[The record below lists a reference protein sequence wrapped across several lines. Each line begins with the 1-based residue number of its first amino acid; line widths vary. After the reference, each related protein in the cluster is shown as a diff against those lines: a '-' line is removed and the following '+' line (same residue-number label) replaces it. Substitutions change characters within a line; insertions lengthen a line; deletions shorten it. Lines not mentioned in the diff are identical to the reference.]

1 MTNITITPEI
11 EAAIRA
17 ILDRAIG
24 VASGYGPEIE
34 AEVREAAKVP
44 LDMASAQR
52 LYERVLAVLAALD
65 GQHLTKEQRVE
76 AQAAIQREAAEIAA
90 SVPRPDPER
99 KAPMVVLVEK
109 HGLRVRDVTP
119 VPQFNGVVVPMKE
132 GYVDVLTLNPWD
144 ENQRVILHVAD
155 FQARFHRQP
164 DRQELLGIL
173 QGTVKLQ
180 SGTADPFNL
189 KPLAGSI
196 ARKGVERPPIITHD
210 GVPHDGNRRI
220 AASRYVVE
228 SGEFSAEEVERA
240 RWIRVWQTLPD
251 TTDDQLDAVVLSL
264 NFEEDYKEKWPEY
277 VKAKLVAEEFRSRL
291 GMLGEL
297 PTTSKE
303 RGIRT
308 DVAKKFAI
316 RAQDVT
322 RYLRMV
328 QWAEDFT
335 DYHVD
340 SGKSQADVQYRTN
353 TAFQWFYELDAGPTG
368 SKVTERFE
376 QDPDLRGIVYDLMF
390 DETFDSGAQ
399 VRALYQVAN
408 DDEAYRQL
416 VRAHQIRELQRAEA
430 KELITDAINGARER
444 VRAAKAIALDQ
455 YALGIIKRLG
465 DTPANSWSTLDTE
478 LLTKLRGTLIAATGA
493 VDGVLSTRGEEV
505 SEQP

>member
-1 MTNITITPEI
+1 MTATTISPGVED
-11 EAAIRA
+11 AIRA
-17 ILDRAIG
+17 ILDRAIS

-44 LDMASAQR
+44 LDEASAQY
-52 LYERVLAVLAALD
+52 LYERVLTVLADLD
-65 GQHLTKEQRVE
+65 GQSLTERQRTE
-76 AQAAIQREAAEIAA
+76 AQDAIQREAAEIAGNA
-90 SVPRPDPER
+90 PRPEPEQER
-99 KAPMVVLVEK
+99 PMVVLVDK
-109 HGLRVRDVTP
+109 HGLRIRDVTP

-155 FQARFHRQP
+155 FEARFHRQP

-196 ARKGVERPPIITHD
+196 ARKGVERPPIITHE

-251 TTDDQLDAVVLSL
+251 TTEDQLNAVVLSL

-291 GMLGEL
+291 EMLGEL

-303 RGIRT
+303 RAIRAE
-308 DVAKKFAI
+308 VSKKFAI

-335 DYHVD
+335 DYHVE
-340 SGKSQADVQYRTN
+340 SGKSEADVHYRTN

-455 YALGIIKRLG
+455 YALGINKRLG

-493 VDGVLSTRGEEV
+493 VDGVLSTRGEGAG
-505 SEQP
+505 EQQ

>member
-1 MTNITITPEI
+1 MTTISMTPEV

-17 ILDRAIG
+17 ILEGAIG

-34 AEVREAAKVP
+34 AEVRDAAKVP
-44 LDMASAQR
+44 LDEASAQR
-52 LYERVLAVLAALD
+52 LYERVLTVLADFDRQSLSD
-65 GQHLTKEQRVE
+65 TQRAE
-76 AQAAIQREAAEIAA
+76 AREAIRQEAAQIAA
-90 SVPRPDPER
+90 ASPRPQPEMP
-99 KAPMVVLVEK
+99 KVVLASRN
-109 HGLRVRDVTP
+109 GLPVRDVAPTP
-119 VPQFNGVVVPMKE
+119 RFNGTVVPMKE
-132 GYVDVLTLNPWD
+132 GYVDVLTLDPWD
-144 ENQRVILHVAD
+144 ENQRVTLHVAD
-155 FQARFHRQP
+155 FVARHHREP

-180 SGTADPFNL
+180 SGIADPFNL
-189 KPLAGSI
+189 RPLAGSI
-196 ARKGVERPPIITHD
+196 ARKGVERPPIITHE
-210 GVPHDGNRRI
+210 GVPRDGNRRI

-228 SGEFSAEEVERA
+228 SGEFTAEEVDRA

-277 VKAKLVAEEFRSRL
+277 VKAKLVADDFRSRL
-291 GMLGEL
+291 EMLGEL
-297 PTTSKE
+297 PTTTKE
-303 RGIRT
+303 RAIRAE
-308 DVAKKFAI
+308 VAKKFAI
-316 RAQDVT
+316 KAQEVT

-328 QWAEDFT
+328 QWADDFT
-335 DYHVD
+335 DYHVE
-340 SGKSQADVQYRTN
+340 SGKAESDVQYRTN

-376 QDPDLRGIVYDLMF
+376 QDPDLRGIIYDLMF

-399 VRALYQVAN
+399 VRAMYQVAN

-455 YALGIIKRLG
+455 YALGIIKRFG
-465 DTPANSWSTLDTE
+465 DTPANAWETLDID
-478 LLTKLRGTLIAATGA
+478 LLTKLRGTLIAALGA

-505 SEQP
+505 GELA

>member
-1 MTNITITPEI
+1 MTSMKMTAET

-17 ILDRAIG
+17 ILDRAIE

-34 AEVREAAKVP
+34 AEVRAAAEVP
-44 LDMASAQR
+44 LDEVSAQR
-52 LYERVLAVLAALD
+52 LYERVLTVLADLD
-65 GQHLTKEQRVE
+65 KQNLNDEQRTDIRLV
-76 AQAAIQREAAEIAA
+76 IQREAADLVAGA
-90 SVPRPDPER
+90 GRPDPEPA
-99 KAPMVVLVEK
+99 APKVELVDK
-109 HGLRVRDVTP
+109 YGLRVRDVTP
-119 VPQFNGVVVPMKE
+119 TPSFNGVVVPMRE

-155 FQARFHRQP
+155 FEARFHRQP
-164 DRQELLGIL
+164 TREELLGIL

-189 KPLAGSI
+189 RPLAGSI
-196 ARKGVERPPIITHD
+196 ARKGVERAPIITHD
-210 GVPHDGNRRI
+210 GVPRDGNRRI

-228 SGEFSAEEVERA
+228 SGDFTAEEVARA

-277 VKAKLVAEEFRSRL
+277 VKAKLVADDFRARL
-291 GMLGEL
+291 EMLGEL
-297 PTTSKE
+297 PSTAKE
-303 RGIRT
+303 RAIRA

-316 RAQDVT
+316 KPQEVT
-322 RYLRMV
+322 RYIRMV
-328 QWAEDFT
+328 QWADDFT
-335 DYHVD
+335 DYHVE
-340 SGKSQADVQYRTN
+340 SGKADSDVQYRTN

-376 QDPDLRGIVYDLMF
+376 QDPDLRGIIYDLMF

-399 VRALYQVAN
+399 VRAMYQVAN

-416 VRAHQIRELQRAEA
+416 VRAHQIRDLQRAES

-455 YALGIIKRLG
+455 YALGIIKRFG
-465 DTPANSWSTLDTE
+465 DTPANSWETLDGD
-478 LLTKLRGTLIAATGA
+478 LLTKLRGTLIAALGA
-493 VDGVLSTRGEEV
+493 VDGVLSMRGEGPGEH
-505 SEQP
+505 

>member
-17 ILDRAIG
+17 ILARAIG

-65 GQHLTKEQRVE
+65 GQPLTKEQRVE

-251 TTDDQLDAVVLSL
+251 TTDDQLDAVVLS
-264 NFEEDYKEKWPEY
+264 E
-277 VKAKLVAEEFRSRL
+277 
-291 GMLGEL
+291 
-297 PTTSKE
+297 
-303 RGIRT
+303 
-308 DVAKKFAI
+308 
-316 RAQDVT
+316 
-322 RYLRMV
+322 
-328 QWAEDFT
+328 
-335 DYHVD
+335 
-340 SGKSQADVQYRTN
+340 
-353 TAFQWFYELDAGPTG
+353 
-368 SKVTERFE
+368 
-376 QDPDLRGIVYDLMF
+376 LRGGLQGEVA
-390 DETFDSGAQ
+390 G
-399 VRALYQVAN
+399 VR
-408 DDEAYRQL
+408 
-416 VRAHQIRELQRAEA
+416 
-430 KELITDAINGARER
+430 
-444 VRAAKAIALDQ
+444 
-455 YALGIIKRLG
+455 
-465 DTPANSWSTLDTE
+465 
-478 LLTKLRGTLIAATGA
+478 
-493 VDGVLSTRGEEV
+493 
-505 SEQP
+505 

>member
-1 MTNITITPEI
+1 
-11 EAAIRA
+11 
-17 ILDRAIG
+17 
-24 VASGYGPEIE
+24 
-34 AEVREAAKVP
+34 
-44 LDMASAQR
+44 
-52 LYERVLAVLAALD
+52 
-65 GQHLTKEQRVE
+65 
-76 AQAAIQREAAEIAA
+76 
-90 SVPRPDPER
+90 
-99 KAPMVVLVEK
+99 
-109 HGLRVRDVTP
+109 
-119 VPQFNGVVVPMKE
+119 
-132 GYVDVLTLNPWD
+132 
-144 ENQRVILHVAD
+144 
-155 FQARFHRQP
+155 
-164 DRQELLGIL
+164 
-173 QGTVKLQ
+173 
-180 SGTADPFNL
+180 
-189 KPLAGSI
+189 
-196 ARKGVERPPIITHD
+196 
-210 GVPHDGNRRI
+210 
-220 AASRYVVE
+220 
-228 SGEFSAEEVERA
+228 
-240 RWIRVWQTLPD
+240 
-251 TTDDQLDAVVLSL
+251 
-264 NFEEDYKEKWPEY
+264 
-277 VKAKLVAEEFRSRL
+277 
-291 GMLGEL
+291 MLGEL

-303 RGIRT
+303 RAIRAE
-308 DVAKKFAI
+308 VSKKFAI

-335 DYHVD
+335 DYHVE
-340 SGKSQADVQYRTN
+340 SGKSEADVHYRTN

-493 VDGVLSTRGEEV
+493 VDGVLSTRGEGAG
-505 SEQP
+505 EQQ

>member
-1 MTNITITPEI
+1 MTTITMTPEV

-24 VASGYGPEIE
+24 VASSYGPEVE

-44 LDMASAQR
+44 LDEASAQR
-52 LYERVLAVLAALD
+52 LYERVLTVLADLD
-65 GQHLTKEQRVE
+65 GHNLTEEQRAK
-76 AQAAIQREAAEIAA
+76 AQAAIQKEAAEIAA
-90 SVPRPDPER
+90 ATPRPEPGQD
-99 KAPMVVLVEK
+99 APKVILVEK

-144 ENQRVILHVAD
+144 ENQRVILYVAD

-173 QGTVKLQ
+173 QGTLKLQ

-196 ARKGVERPPIITHD
+196 ARKGVERPPIITHE

-277 VKAKLVAEEFRSRL
+277 VKAKLVADEFRSRL
-291 GMLGEL
+291 EMLGEL

-303 RGIRT
+303 RAIRT
-308 DVAKKFAI
+308 DVATKFAI
-316 RAQDVT
+316 KAQEVT

-335 DYHVD
+335 DYHVQ
-340 SGKSQADVQYRTN
+340 SGKSEADVHYRTN

-399 VRALYQVAN
+399 VRAMYQVAN

-416 VRAHQIRELQRAEA
+416 ARAHQIRELQRAEA

-444 VRAAKAIALDQ
+444 IRAAKAIALDQ

-465 DTPANSWSTLDTE
+465 DTPANSWSTLDSE
-478 LLTKLRGTLIAATGA
+478 LLTKLRGTLIAALGA
-493 VDGVLSTRGEEV
+493 VDGVLSIRGEGV
-505 SEQP
+505 GEQE